1 MTIQLLCCILYFA
14 DNSYGFAKE
23 SDFMLERFEE
33 FTYTI
38 YEIQRCWNR
47 IASEGMEFYGL
58 KGSYAVYL
66 IAMYRRPEGITATE
80 LGALCSRDKA
90 DVSRAVAVL
99 ESKNILRKE
108 AGSGNL
114 YRAKLVLTE
123 YGAAITESIVKK
135 AVIAEE
141 IAGAGLSEEQR
152 TALYNSLVTIS
163 QNLKEL
169 CKTGIPQPVEDKAG
183 AEKITGFAGQVIP
196 ENA

>member
-1 MTIQLLCCILYFA
+1 
-14 DNSYGFAKE
+14 
-23 SDFMLERFEE
+23 MLERFEK

-38 YEIQRCWNR
+38 YNIQRCWNK

-80 LGALCSRDKA
+80 LGALCGRDKA
-90 DVSRAVAVL
+90 DVSRAVAIL
-99 ESKNILRKE
+99 ESKNILKKE
-108 AGSGNL
+108 AGAGNL

-135 AVIAEE
+135 AAIAEN
-141 IAGAGLSEEQR
+141 IAGTGLSEEQR
-152 TALYNSLVTIS
+152 VTLYNALVTIDG
-163 QNLKEL
+163 NMREL
-169 CKTGIPQPVEDKAG
+169 CKTGIPQT
-183 AEKITGFAGQVIP
+183 AEEKSKDENTAEIHLNIIA